1 MDLQSRTGPRLRS
14 HPNHTAGI
22 GPDSTLDGKA
32 KDYGPPSFSQPT
44 EGVLSVLPAS
54 WVPYA
59 QLMRIEK
66 PGLIAF
72 YIPHLIGLSYAACA
86 ASDVVLP
93 SVVLR
98 KAGLF
103 LLGSIFLRGAAVSWN
118 DNIDQDFD
126 RKVERCRLRPI
137 ARGAVST
144 TQGHVFTFALTLI
157 GGILLLQL
165 PIQCAYDAVPIALLW
180 GIYPF
185 AKRFTDYT
193 PLILGFPFASSIF
206 IGSHAI
212 EVDPLTSSTFL
223 PTICLFT
230 ANVLWTT
237 IYETIY
243 AHQDIK
249 DDAKAGVKSMALR
262 FSNGTKVLTS
272 VLAVAVVSLL
282 LTLGVLMEMSLVYVI
297 ATCGGTA
304 VSLAA
309 MIGLVD
315 LSSPASCAW
324 WFKLDFWLV
333 GGSMVCG
340 LLGEYYRRL
349 L

>member
-1 MDLQSRTGPRLRS
+1 MDFRSRTGPRSRAS
-14 HPNHTAGI
+14 AGP
-22 GPDSTLDGKA
+22 GSALESKA
-32 KDYGPPSFSQPT
+32 KDPGVPPFTQPT
-44 EGVLSVLPAS
+44 KGLLSALPAS

-59 QLMRIEK
+59 QLMRLEK

-72 YIPHLIGLSYAACA
+72 YIPHLIGLSYAACV
-86 ASDVVLP
+86 ASDVVPPL
-93 SVVLR
+93 VVLR

-103 LLGSIFLRGAAVSWN
+103 LLGSVFLRGAAVSFN

-144 TQGHVFTFALTLI
+144 TQGHIFTLALTLI
-157 GGILLLQL
+157 GGVLLSQL
-165 PIQCAYDAVPIALLW
+165 PIRCAYDAIPIALLW

-193 PLILGFPFASSIF
+193 PVVLGFPFASAIF
-206 IGSHAI
+206 MGCDAL
-212 EVDPLTSSTFL
+212 EVDPLTPPTFL
-223 PTICLFT
+223 PTVCLFT

-249 DDAKAGVKSMALR
+249 DDVKAGVKSMALR
-262 FSNGTKVLTS
+262 FRDSTKVLTS
-272 VLAVAVVSLL
+272 VLAVVVVSLL
-282 LTLGVLMEMSLVYVI
+282 LTLGVLMELSLVYVVV
-297 ATCGGTA
+297 ACGGTA
-304 VSLAA
+304 GSLAA
-309 MIGLVD
+309 MIGFVD
-315 LSSPASCAW
+315 LGSPASCAK
-324 WFKLDFWLV
+324 WFKWDFWLV
-333 GGSMVCG
+333 GGSMAG
-340 LLGEYYRRL
+340 GFLGEYFRRL